1 MKKGLR
7 LFRFV
12 IAIGA
17 LAALPLVGSA
27 SLAGAAGGSGSSSST
42 GWTLVKETRVG
53 MTAVPN
59 SNTSGVHTQKVVS
72 GNCGTSWI
80 WVYRNSNTSGVK
92 IYTGYSLKS
101 SVIGTPENFYWY
113 VYGTNVTYGRFF
125 TRTWD
130 GTQNELSW
138 TESFQVLDGAGKY
151 VAHLSS
157 TSYVHGTKT
166 TCYSLGT
173 TTSTTVL

>member
-1 MKKGLR
+1 MKKGLCLLR
-7 LFRFV
+7 CGAG
-12 IAIGA
+12 IAGVVA
-17 LAALPLVGSA
+17 LSLVGSA
-27 SLAGAAGGSGSSSST
+27 SLAGASSGSGGAST
-42 GWTLVKETRVG
+42 TWTLVKTIRAP
-53 MTAVPN
+53 MTSVSSATG
-59 SNTSGVHTQKVVS
+59 SSGIKTQRVVS

-80 WVYRNSNTSGVK
+80 WVYRNTNTSGVR

-125 TRTWD
+125 TRRWD
-130 GTQNELSW
+130 GTQNQLSW
-138 TESFQVLDGAGKY
+138 TESFQVIDGAGKY

-173 TTSTTVL
+173 TTSTTVR